1 MLSNGTVD
9 KIKNKNTSGRMK
21 INIVVVHV
29 PFSKILHIRNRQIKA
44 IQQRTLSLPVLINDK
59 RMCSDLKQKTGHC
72 KINEKANCS

>member
-44 IQQRTLSLPVLINDK
+44 IQQRTLSLLVLINDE
-59 RMCSDLKQKTGHC
+59 RIWNDLKQKAGHC
-72 KINEKANCS
+72 KINGKANCF